1 MAIQRN
7 DFIPYPEGFLKVI
20 YRLPM
25 LLYRMGLGV
34 LLRPFNLMILTT
46 KGRKSGLVRHVV
58 LEYRRHG
65 SKLYAISGWGERPHW
80 VKNIMAD
87 STATIQQGLQD
98 QAAIGRVV
106 EDPAEAV
113 RALYMF
119 QSSSPIADAVL
130 AQMSSAEKLDL
141 RTIKSVVGEFT
152 VVRFDLLKSDPQLA
166 GVRATH
172 AWVGASAILVAALSI
187 VMILAQR
194 KPNQKVDTLLESGDS
209 NTDG

>member
-7 DFIPYPEGFLKVI
+7 DFIPYPQGFLKII

-34 LLRPFNLMILTT
+34 LLRPLNLMVLTS

-58 LEYRRHG
+58 LEYRQHG

-87 STATIQQGLQD
+87 GTATIQTGLQD
-98 QAAIGRVV
+98 QAAIGHIV

-141 RTIKSVVGEFT
+141 RTIKQVVGEFT
-152 VVRFDLLKSDPQLA
+152 VVRFDLLKTNPQLA

-172 AWVGASAILVAALSI
+172 AWMGASAILLAAI
-187 VMILAQR
+187 GVIMILAQR
-194 KPNQKVDTLLESGDS
+194 KPTQQLGSLLESDNS
-209 NTDG
+209 NEDG